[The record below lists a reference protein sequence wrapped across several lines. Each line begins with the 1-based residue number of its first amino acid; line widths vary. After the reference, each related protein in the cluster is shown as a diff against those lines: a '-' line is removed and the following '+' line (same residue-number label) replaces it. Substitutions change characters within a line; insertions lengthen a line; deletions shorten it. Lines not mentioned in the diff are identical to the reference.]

1 MMIPAPCIDQTAD
14 WPTGCESVSAV
25 MLLQYLGVEISVD
38 EFIKEY
44 LPCRLFEERDGKQIG
59 ADPRREFAGSPYDPD
74 SMGCY
79 APVIKAA
86 LERVLTER
94 AGQAERSSEE
104 KRRAGQSDRSSE
116 EKERA
121 GQTDRSSEEK
131 ERAEQSDGI
140 CDEKGRAGQTD
151 GSSDENQTGNP
162 CWHVKDLTGVSME
175 RICTEYLDRGRPVI
189 FWACIDMKEPVMGP
203 DWYLVDGTTVLTWIS
218 NEHCLLLVGY
228 DEKNYYFNDPWEHH
242 GTIGYEK
249 TITEAR
255 HQAQYAMAVAAY
267 RT

>member
-1 MMIPAPCIDQTAD
+1 MDLARDQRARLEKENKMTRKMMIPAPCIDQTAD

-44 LPCRLFEERDGKQIG
+44 LPCRPFEEWDGKQIG

-86 LERVLTER
+86 VERVLAER
-94 AGQAERSSEE
+94 AGQY
-104 KRRAGQSDRSSE
+104 GCSSE

-121 GQTDRSSEEK
+121 GE
-131 ERAEQSDGI
+131 
-140 CDEKGRAGQTD
+140 TD
-151 GSSDENQTGNP
+151 GSRDEKQTEIP
-162 CWHVKDLTGVSME
+162 VWHVEDLTGVPME
-175 RICTEYLDRGRPVI
+175 QLCTEYLDRGRPVI
-189 FWACIDMKEPVMGP
+189 FWACIDMKEPVTGP
-203 DWYLVDGTTVLTWIS
+203 DWYLEDGTTVFTWIS
-218 NEHCLLLVGY
+218 NEHCMLLVGY
-228 DEKNYYFNDPWEHH
+228 DETNYYFNDPWEHH
-242 GTIGYEK
+242 GVIGYEK

>member
-1 MMIPAPCIDQTAD
+1 MGKIIIPAPCIDQTAD

-44 LPCRLFEERDGKQIG
+44 LPCRPFEERDGKLIG

-79 APVIKAA
+79 APVIRAA
-86 LERVLTER
+86 LERVLAER
-94 AGQAERSSEE
+94 AGE
-104 KRRAGQSDRSSE
+104 
-116 EKERA
+116 
-121 GQTDRSSEEK
+121 
-131 ERAEQSDGI
+131 
-140 CDEKGRAGQTD
+140 TD
-151 GSSDENQTGNP
+151 GSRDEKQTEIP
-162 CWHVKDLTGVSME
+162 VWHVEDLTGVSME
-175 RICTEYLDRGRPVI
+175 QLCTEYLDRGRPVI
-189 FWACIDMKEPVMGP
+189 FWACIDMKEPVTGP
-203 DWYLVDGTTVLTWIS
+203 DWYLEDGTTVFTWIS
-218 NEHCLLLVGY
+218 NEHCMLLVGY
-228 DEKNYYFNDPWEHH
+228 DETNYYFNDPWEHH
-242 GTIGYEK
+242 GVIGYEK